1 MLRISAGQFK
11 GKLLALPPQS
21 LTRPSSDRLRQAVF
35 NILVNHINF
44 NSIRVLD
51 AFAGSGAFGLE
62 AISRGAVHVI
72 FCEKETLVSK
82 VLQKNIS
89 DTLKTNT
96 NKATLHSDLFNLQSC
111 STVDLVFID
120 PPYDQSLEIKAIE
133 HLCKYRLLASNAI
146 VVIEQRKNSPII
158 ANDKFT
164 TILFRIYGNCQVTIL
179 MLQ

>member
-11 GKLLALPPQS
+11 GKLLSLPPQS

-35 NILVNHINF
+35 NILANHINL
-44 NSIRVLD
+44 NNIRVLD

-62 AISRGAVHVI
+62 AISRGAVHAI
-72 FCEKETLVSK
+72 FCEKEPQVSK

-96 NKATLHSDLFNLQSC
+96 NKATLYSDLFHLQSC
-111 STVDLVFID
+111 QPVDLVFID
-120 PPYDQSLEIKAIE
+120 PPYDQLLETTAIE
-133 HLCKYRLLASNAI
+133 HLCKYQVLANNAI
-146 VVIEQRKNSPII
+146 VVVEQYKNSPIVTH
-158 ANDKFT
+158 DKFT
-164 TILFRIYGNCQVTIL
+164 TLLSRIYGNCQVTIL